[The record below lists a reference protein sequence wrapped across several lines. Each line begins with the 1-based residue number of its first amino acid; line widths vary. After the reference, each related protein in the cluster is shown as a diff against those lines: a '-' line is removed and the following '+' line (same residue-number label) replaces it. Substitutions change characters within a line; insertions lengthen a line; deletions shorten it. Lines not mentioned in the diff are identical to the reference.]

1 MKFVIDKKEF
11 YVVIELLTEKLMSS
25 NAPLLKSE
33 FAIIGAEG
41 YRNLILDLNQVT
53 FVDSSG
59 LSSLLLAKRM
69 CNDAGGVLAL
79 CNLNSQVKSLIRI
92 SQLEDVL
99 NIFSSL
105 EEAGEF
111 VKIQELE
118 REIKG

>member
-11 YVVIELLTEKLMSS
+11 YVVIELLTDKLMSS

-41 YRNLILDLNQVT
+41 YRNLILDLNQVG
-53 FVDSSG
+53 FIDSSG
-59 LSSLLLAKRM
+59 LSSILLAKRM

-79 CNLNSQVKSLIRI
+79 CNLNNQVQSLIRI

-99 NIFSSL
+99 NIFPSL
-105 EEAGEF
+105 EDAGEF